1 MIPQTGLPPGEL
13 LVVHALCLKQVATAA
28 ELVAMTALRTEAVE
42 QHLAALDQAGEATLR
57 ARHHLWQL
65 TPQGVARHAAWLAEE
80 AGGGPGVQQVRRAYD
95 DFLPLNVA
103 FKEKCGKWQ
112 LREGQPNDHEDRAYD
127 ATVVEGLKEID
138 ARAADLLATMSNAL
152 PRLRTY
158 RPRLAEA
165 LARLQQGD
173 ADAFTGVL
181 QGSYHDIWME
191 LHQDLIVT
199 LGVDRRAEGSV

>member
-1 MIPQTGLPPGEL
+1 MSPETSPSSGEF
-13 LVVHALCLKQVATAA
+13 LVVHALSLKQVATVA
-28 ELVAMTALRTEAVE
+28 ELAAMTALRTETVE

-65 TPQGVARHAAWLAEE
+65 TPQGAARHTAWLADE
-80 AGGGPGVQQVRRAYD
+80 AEDGPGVQQVRRAYD
-95 DFLPLNVA
+95 DFLPINVA
-103 FKEKCGKWQ
+103 FKEQCGEWQ
-112 LREGQPNDHEDRAYD
+112 LRNGQPNEHEDRAYD
-127 ATVVEGLKEID
+127 AAVVEGLREID
-138 ARAADLLATMSNAL
+138 ARAAGVLMTMSSAL

-173 ADAFTGVL
+173 TDAFTGVL

-199 LGVDRRAEGSV
+199 LGIDRRAEGSV